1 MSGEQCAAPRAPFG
15 IRQSRCRTCRT
26 NFSMFDHRFAAILA
40 KFGPCL
46 QWFIASTTGSVGR
59 WQDAQ
64 LGLHDSD
71 MLFPG
76 TISLF
81 LGLPPAQGYT
91 DQVDGQHDLGEEEVE
106 EDIQQRKIS
115 ELTLLPGP
123 RLSPTAQGYSATPVI
138 YQHKNGLNDEKEYT
152 DIDQSIQ
159 PVTRIFRSSSSN
171 TARQDNGYHHEQ

>member
-1 MSGEQCAAPRAPFG
+1 MFG
-15 IRQSRCRTCRT
+15 
-26 NFSMFDHRFAAILA
+26 HRYAAILA

-46 QWFIASTTGSVGR
+46 QWFIAGTTGSTGR
-59 WQDAQ
+59 WQDAK

-91 DQVDGQHDLGEEEVE
+91 DQVDGQHDLGKEEVE

-115 ELTLLPGP
+115 QLALLPGP
-123 RLSPTAQGYSATPVI
+123 RPGPTTQSYSAMPVI
-138 YQHKNGLNDEKEYT
+138 YHHKDGLNYEKEHT

-159 PVTRIFRSSSSN
+159 PATRIFRGSSSDI
-171 TARQDNGYHHEQ
+171 ARQDSGYDHEQ